1 MTGFT
6 LGQLAEVLDA
16 KLDGDATRVVT
27 GVAPLDAA
35 SSDDI
40 SFLTDPRYESAAR
53 ASRAGAFIAPVG
65 TRGLPAPVLECRAP
79 KRAMVQLLTLFF
91 PPPVPRPGV
100 DAAALV
106 ADGARVDPSAS
117 IGPLAV
123 VEAGAHV
130 AARVQVHA
138 LAYVGRDVEIGED
151 SVIHPHVVLREG
163 VRLGRR
169 VIVHAGAVL
178 GADGFGYMP
187 DGGVHRK
194 IPQVGGVLVEDDV
207 EIGANATI
215 DRAMLGVTIIRR
227 GTKIDNLVQIA
238 HNVEIGPDCLL
249 AAQVGI
255 AGSSRLGHHVVLG
268 GQVGVADHV
277 TIGDNVMMTAQ
288 SGAPSDLPGGANYS
302 GSWARPYMQA
312 QRIWVAQGELPAML
326 VRLRKLERRLDAL
339 EGRSPKGEES

>member
-1 MTGFT
+1 VTGFT

-35 SSDDI
+35 SASDI
-40 SFLTDPRYESAAR
+40 SFLVDPRYESAAR
-53 ASRAGAFIAPVG
+53 ASKAGAFVAPTG

-79 KRAMVQLLTLFF
+79 RRAMIELLTLFF
-91 PPPVPRPGV
+91 PPPVPRAGV
-100 DAAALV
+100 DAAAVV
-106 ADGARVDPSAS
+106 AEGAVVDPSAS

-123 VEAGAHV
+123 VETGARI
-130 AARVQVHA
+130 AARVQVHG
-138 LAYVGRDVEIGED
+138 LAYIGRDVEIGED

-163 VRLGRR
+163 VRLGCR

-187 DGGVHRK
+187 DGGIHRK

-207 EIGANATI
+207 EIGANTTI
-215 DRAMLGVTIIRR
+215 DRAMLGATVIRR
-227 GTKIDNLVQIA
+227 GAKIDNLVQIA
-238 HNVEIGPDCLL
+238 HNVEIGPHCIL

-268 GQVGVADHV
+268 GQAGVADHV
-277 TIGDNVMMTAQ
+277 TIGDEAMMAAQ
-288 SGAPSDLPGGANYS
+288 SGAPFDLAGQASYS
-302 GSWARPYMQA
+302 GTWSRPLMQA
-312 QRIWVAQGELPAML
+312 QRIWIAQAELPAML
-326 VRLRKLERRLDAL
+326 VRLRKLERRLAAL
-339 EGRSPKGEES
+339 EGGPPPGGQA